1 MQKPDV
7 KGFFLCIFWQ
17 MFLYAVWSVPAWI
30 LLILHFA
37 IKIPLT
43 WFWVALGAWF
53 LALLLRTLLIVWT
66 RYCVRHRTPVPGNKN
81 PYSQKLRDPYAALR
95 ERQGDQGNEPFSIEP
110 NN

>member
-1 MQKPDV
+1 MTKPDV
-7 KGFFLCIFWQ
+7 KGVFLCIFWH
-17 MFLYAVWSVPAWI
+17 MVLYAAWTIPAWI

-37 IKIPLT
+37 VGVPIV

-81 PYSQKLRDPYAALR
+81 PYSNKERDPYARLR
-95 ERQGDQGNEPFSIEP
+95 NQSGDQGNPPFSIEP